1 MLRLIATVSFSR
13 LSATDDHQL
22 FNDGP
27 SKSTSATH
35 EVVGRTIVIIV
46 P

>member
-35 EVVGRTIVIIV
+35 EVVGRTIVTIV